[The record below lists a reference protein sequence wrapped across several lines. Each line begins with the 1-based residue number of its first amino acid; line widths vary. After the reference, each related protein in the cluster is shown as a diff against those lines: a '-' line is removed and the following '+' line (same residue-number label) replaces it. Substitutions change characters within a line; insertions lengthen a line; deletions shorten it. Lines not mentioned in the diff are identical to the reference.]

1 MRAIL
6 IALTLLM
13 LQAGVVNAKPTS
25 AVRIG
30 YVDINRVLN
39 EVNDGKSAVVKLKT
53 DFERKQKQLDKMQ
66 TDLKAKKEQFD
77 KRAAMM
83 KPDVKQQKAQ
93 ELQAEF
99 MQVQDTYMKLQRE
112 LMAKE
117 GEIKQGIFGKIRKV
131 VDRIGDRDAYD
142 MILTIGD
149 TVLYHKRHRDIT
161 DDVVRAYNKQ
171 YAKK

>member
-1 MRAIL
+1 MTNGDR
-6 IALTLLM
+6 
-13 LQAGVVNAKPTS
+13 V
-25 AVRIG
+25 AVHIVG
-30 YVDINRVLN
+30 GSRVQRL
-39 EVNDGKSAVVKLKT
+39 G
-53 DFERKQKQLDKMQ
+53 
-66 TDLKAKKEQFD
+66 FD
-77 KRAAMM
+77 MG
-83 KPDVKQQKAQ
+83 
-93 ELQAEF
+93 
-99 MQVQDTYMKLQRE
+99 RE